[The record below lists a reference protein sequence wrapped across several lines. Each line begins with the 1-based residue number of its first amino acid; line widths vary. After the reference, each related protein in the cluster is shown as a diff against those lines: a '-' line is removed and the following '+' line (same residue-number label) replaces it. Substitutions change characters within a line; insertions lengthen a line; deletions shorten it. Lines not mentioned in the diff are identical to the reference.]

1 MQDVIDEICRSG
13 YEIKAMSQDEMI
25 NALQA
30 ALTDENK
37 SNSLIPLLAYANN
50 NDIEPLGL
58 DDADGSYRLDVHWS
72 ETCTAYIRKFV
83 ANLRELLFFE

>member
-1 MQDVIDEICRSG
+1 
-13 YEIKAMSQDEMI
+13 MI

-37 SNSLIPLLAYANN
+37 SNSLIPILAYANN

-83 ANLRELLFFE
+83 ANLKELLFFE